1 MENRHP
7 VIVAGAGIIGA
18 AIAHELAARGEK
30 VVLIDRQEP
39 GRGASYG
46 NMASIA
52 VNGFDAIS
60 RPSTWKKIPGWLTN
74 PDAPVTADPRY
85 MVRMLPWFLKFLAAG
100 RPSRIRAI
108 EDAGA
113 SLASRSLADLK
124 ALLDRIGA
132 RDMLSQATCLSLYGS
147 EAAFEDDHGN
157 RDLMD
162 RYGIKYEVLSGSAI
176 REREPLLNPAI
187 AKATLLPDN
196 PFVSDP
202 FRLVLRLVEAMQ
214 AAGGE
219 RLTGEVTRVERDN
232 RGVTAVILAD
242 GRRLETSRLVI
253 AMGVQTRALAA
264 ALGEPMPLETERG
277 YHTQIMAPGIDLTY
291 SLIWPERAFMVTPTA
306 GGIRVGGSV
315 EMAGL
320 TRVPNWR
327 RARILVEHARYA
339 LPALKVEDQSE
350 WMGHRPAMPDTIP
363 VLSASAQTAGV
374 YYATGHGHFGL
385 TYAATTGL
393 VMADLLQGKTPP
405 IDLRP
410 FRIDRF

>member
-30 VVLIDRQEP
+30 VVLIDWQEP
-39 GRGASYG
+39 GRGASFG

-85 MVRMLPWFLKFLAAG
+85 MFKMLPWCLKFLAAG

-147 EAAFEDDHGN
+147 DAAFEEDHGN

-162 RYGIKYEVLSGSAI
+162 RYGFKYEVLSGSAI

-232 RGVTAVILAD
+232 RGVTAVILTD

-253 AMGVQTRALAA
+253 AMGVQSAALAA

-320 TRVPNWR
+320 TRAPNWR

-339 LPALKVEDQSE
+339 LPGLKVEDRSE

-363 VLSASAQTAGV
+363 VLSASARTRGV

-393 VMADLLQGKTPP
+393 AMADLIQGKTPP
-405 IDLRP
+405 IDMQP